1 MQHTCLGLL
10 WSQNYR
16 RVVKKCEVKLSK
28 SRETTIVHLKQNTF
42 AISTHHN
49 NSFLL
54 SCKDQEHKNINFILP
69 KIFTLKKDCKLVGD
83 DFLIEDAHSGP
94 LVTSNE
100 IIEYPA
106 IGKTILYEPIK
117 DHSEGIKAMLDKSQ
131 HIKKLNLEDLKQK
144 INKKI
149 KDDNNYHWH
158 NINTLYILLGGL
170 IVIVVDIITIITMRK
185 FSRLR

>member
-42 AISTHHN
+42 AISTYHN

-100 IIEYPA
+100 IIEYPT